1 MMKQNEQKKAARA
14 FADFWKDHGYEK
26 GETQAFWLSLLRD
39 VFGVEHPEVQIVFEE
54 KVKLA
59 HASFIDARIPATNV
73 IIEQKGSHVDL
84 SKGAA
89 QSDSAVLTPKEQAQR
104 YGNALPY
111 SQRPRWIV
119 VCNFRLF
126 LVYDM
131 EHLDREPERIELKD
145 LPEEYS
151 RLTFL
156 TAPTE
161 QTIHIQKETKLS
173 TEAGELAHRLRTTLA
188 EQYLAVLGDGSGTLK
203 PEISRDLNKLCVRL
217 VFCFYAEDAG
227 FFGKKQFRDYLT
239 SFHAEHARTGLIE
252 LFKVL
257 DTPVKD
263 RDPFMNEHLA
273 AFPYVNGGLFEG
285 DVQIPRL
292 NEKILHL
299 ILVECCD
306 KFNWSEISPTI
317 FGAIFES
324 ALTAS
329 ERRSGGM
336 HYTSIENIHKVIDPL
351 FLDALKSE
359 FEQIRSEPVVSSGSA
374 KSRRRNHLRDF
385 QSKLASLKFL
395 DPACG
400 SGNFLTE
407 SYLSLRKLENDVLR
421 ELHGE
426 GLEEMLITPI
436 QVSISQFYGVEIHD
450 FAVSVAKTAL
460 WIAESQMWN
469 ETEKIT
475 GTSSSFF
482 PLKTNAWILEGNAL
496 QTDWQRIDP
505 ENSINY
511 IMGNPPF
518 NGARTMSPQQKADV
532 ERVFGPD
539 WKNAGNL
546 DYVTC
551 WFKKAADLMK
561 NRPNVRTAFV
571 ATNSVCQG
579 DSVATLWG
587 PLVKDGIHID
597 FAHRTFKWGNEADEQ
612 AHVHCVI
619 VGFSWAPNYG
629 QKYIYENGSLTAA
642 SRINAYLVD
651 GADIYVESRS
661 RPLCDVPEIGMGNQP
676 IDGGKYLFTE
686 EEMNEFVKK
695 EPQAAAYFK
704 PWYGS
709 VEFINRSP
717 RWCLWLGEASPDDL
731 AHMPLCIE
739 RIDAVRKFRLQSK
752 RASTLKLADT
762 PTHFQT
768 ENMPKGNY
776 IVIPEV
782 SSEKR
787 MYVPI
792 GYMDDSVLCSNK
804 LRLMPHVSLY
814 HFGVLT
820 SFIHMAWMRAVC
832 GRLETRYDYSIKIV
846 YNNFPWPKPTPEQ
859 KMTIEQTAQ
868 KILDVRAQHPRSSY
882 ADMYSEKKMRTIF
895 TDLLAAHR
903 ENDRAV
909 AAAYGFPENQTEAEC
924 VAELFKLYEKLA
936 AASGTSSS
944 SVSSHCF

>member
-1 MMKQNEQKKAARA
+1 MKSTEQKKAAKA
-14 FADFWKDHGYEK
+14 FAEYWKDKGYEK
-26 GETQAFWLSLLRD
+26 GESQAFWLSLLRD
-39 VFGVEHPEVQIVFEE
+39 VFGVEHPEQQIVFEE

-59 HASFIDARIPATNV
+59 HASFIDARIPSTNV

-84 SKGAA
+84 SKSAA

-131 EHLDREPERIELKD
+131 EHLDKEPERIELKD
-145 LPEEYS
+145 LADEYS
-151 RLTFL
+151 RLSFL

-173 TEAGELAHRLRTTLA
+173 TDAGELAHRLRETLA
-188 EQYLAVLGDGSGTLK
+188 EQYRAVLGDGSGTLK
-203 PEISRDLNKLCVRL
+203 PEVARDLNKLCVRL

-227 FFGKKQFRDYLT
+227 FFGKKQFRDYLA
-239 SFHAEHARTGLIE
+239 SFHVEHARGGLIE

-257 DTPVKD
+257 DTPEKD

-285 DVQIPRL
+285 NVQIPRL
-292 NEKILHL
+292 NEKILNL

-324 ALTAS
+324 ALTS
-329 ERRSGGM
+329 TERRSGGM

-359 FEQIRSEPVVSSGSA
+359 FEEIRSMPVITDIHN
-374 KSRRRNHLRDF
+374 KNRNKRRNALRDF
-385 QSKLASLKFL
+385 QTKLASLKFL

-407 SYLSLRKLENDVLR
+407 SYLSLRKLENEVLR
-421 ELHGE
+421 ELHGD

-436 QVSISQFYGVEIHD
+436 QVSISQFYGIEIHD

-482 PLKTNAWILEGNAL
+482 PLKTNAWIFEGNAL
-496 QTDWQRIDP
+496 LHDWQRIDP
-505 ENSINY
+505 EDKINY

-518 NGARTMSPQQKADV
+518 NGARMMSPQQKTDV

-539 WKNAGNL
+539 WKNVGNL

-561 NRPNVRTAFV
+561 NRPNVRAAFV

-579 DSVATLWG
+579 DSVGTLWK

-597 FAHRTFKWGNEADEQ
+597 FAHRTFVWGNEADDQ

-619 VGFSWAPNYG
+619 VGFSWAPNYS
-629 QKYIYENGSLTAA
+629 QKFIFDNGSLTAA
-642 SRINAYLVD
+642 TRINAYLVD
-651 GADIYVESRS
+651 GADIYVESRAK
-661 RPLCDVPEIGMGNQP
+661 PLCDVPEIGIGNKP
-676 IDGGKYLFTE
+676 IDGGNYLFTE
-686 EEMNEFVKK
+686 EEMNDFIKK
-695 EPQAAAYFK
+695 EPKAAAYFK

-709 VEFINRSP
+709 VEFINRRP
-717 RWCLWLGEASPDDL
+717 RYCLWLGEASPDEL

-739 RIDAVRKFRLQSK
+739 RIDAVRKFRLASK
-752 RASTLKLADT
+752 SAGTVKLAER
-762 PTHFQT
+762 PTHFHV
-768 ENMPKGNY
+768 ENMPKGDY

-782 SSEKR
+782 SSEQR
-787 MYVPI
+787 RYVPI
-792 GYMDDSVLCSNK
+792 GFMDDSVLCSN
-804 LRLMPHVSLY
+804 LVRIMPHATLY

-820 SFIHMAWMRAVC
+820 SSVHMSWMRAVA
-832 GRLETRYDYSIKIV
+832 GRLKSDYRYSKDLV
-846 YNNFPWPKPTPEQ
+846 YNNFPWPQPTSEQ
-859 KMTIEQTAQ
+859 KTRIEQTAQ
-868 KILDVRAQHPRSSY
+868 HILDVRAAHPGSSY
-882 ADMYSEKKMRTIF
+882 ADMYSVKKMRTIF

-909 AAAYGFPENQTEAEC
+909 AAAYGFPENQSEADC
-924 VAELFKLYEKLA
+924 VAELFKLYEKLVA
-936 AASGTSSS
+936 AQQEISLKERNNK
-944 SVSSHCF
+944 